1 MYKYILESVS
11 QINWMGIAPLVL
23 FFSFFMVMLIRVL
36 REDKT
41 HVSKMA
47 QMPLEKDS

>member
-11 QINWMGIAPLVL
+11 QINWMGILPLVL
-23 FFSFFMVMLIRVL
+23 FFSFFTIMLIRVL

-41 HVSKMA
+41 HVSNMA

>member
-11 QINWMGIAPLVL
+11 QINWMGIAPLVI
-23 FFSFFMVMLIRVL
+23 FFSFFTIMLIKVL
-36 REDKT
+36 REDKS

-47 QMPLEKDS
+47 QMPLDKNS